1 MIQLFPGIN
10 QIFIPPHLKP
20 PTRPPQRPA
29 EGAERPRLQPRPRLI
44 TMIRLKMRQRRLVVI
59 LMELGHRA
67 AVKRMILF
75 LLLNR
80 PPVAPRLGTIFPN
93 ARMVNAFSDST
104 IRTRKSPFVRPLT
117 LATVA
122 TRKAAPM
129 VAPCG
134 IAPRHRQRNP
144 HPRRMLTR
152 PAVPGRSVKNNG

>member
-1 MIQLFPGIN
+1 MAAIPRL
-10 QIFIPPHLKP
+10 PPHLKP

-29 EGAERPRLQPRPRLI
+29 EGAERPRLKPRPRLI

-80 PPVAPRLGTIFPN
+80 PPVTPRLGTIFPN
-93 ARMVNAFSDST
+93 ARTVNAFSDST

-122 TRKAAPM
+122 TRKAAPDGCPLWDRPKAQAEEP
-129 VAPCG
+129 APKTD
-134 IAPRHRQRNP
+134 ANP
-144 HPRRMLTR
+144 PRRTR
-152 PAVPGRSVKNNG
+152 KKREE